1 MKLKVAVININR
13 TVGIQ
18 EEEKIPRTI
27 NYKGHRNPKCIEL
40 VNWNDSCGLN
50 LFVKE
55 VNDVNKKNKT
65 FGNQGAVAKHIP
77 VAYDVIINGED
88 QKKNNKYKDQL
99 FYELLL

>member
-1 MKLKVAVININR
+1 MVIFNS

-27 NYKGHRNPKCIEL
+27 NDKGYRNPKCIEL

-55 VNDVNKKNKT
+55 VDYINKKYKT
-65 FGNQGAVAKHIP
+65 FGNQGAVSQYVP
-77 VAYDVIINGED
+77 VAYDIIINGKD
-88 QKKNNKYKDQL
+88 QKNNDKHQDEFL
-99 FYELLL
+99 